1 MGTTITLQ
9 AKDGFELSAYR
20 AEPQGKARG
29 GVVIL
34 QEIFGVNTHIK
45 DVCERYAKQGYL
57 AVAPAL
63 FDRAQPGV
71 DLGYESA
78 DVEQGRKL
86 KAGSPLDRALLD
98 VEAAIQAA
106 SEAGR
111 VAVIGY
117 CWGGSLAYAAATRLD
132 GLSAAIVYYGG
143 EVAKLSN
150 EKPKVP
156 TLAHFGE
163 TDASIPL
170 SDVDKLRAAQ
180 PEVEVHLYGAGHGFS
195 CDMRGAYHAP
205 SAALALERTL
215 AWLSK
220 YVD

>member
-34 QEIFGVNTHIK
+34 QEIFGVNAHIK
-45 DVCERYAKQGYL
+45 AVCERYAQQGYL
-57 AVAPAL
+57 AIAPAL
-63 FDRAQPGV
+63 FDRVQPNV
-71 DLGYESA
+71 DLGYEAA
-78 DVEQGRKL
+78 DVEQGLQL
-86 KAGSPLDRALLD
+86 KGGCPLETALLD
-98 VEAAIQAA
+98 VQAAIDAA
-106 SEAGR
+106 GEAGR

-117 CWGGSLAYAAATRLD
+117 CWGGSLAYAAATRLA
-132 GLSAAIVYYGG
+132 GLSAAIAYYGG
-143 EVAKLSN
+143 EIAKLSG
-150 EKPKVP
+150 EKPQVP

-170 SDVDKLRAAQ
+170 SDVDTLRAAQ
-180 PEVEVHLYGAGHGFS
+180 PEVEVHVYQAGHGFS
-195 CDMRGAYHAP
+195 CDMRSAYHAP

-215 AWLSK
+215 AWLGK
-220 YVD
+220 YID

>member
-9 AKDGFELSAYR
+9 AQDGFELSAYR

-45 DVCERYAKQGYL
+45 DVCDRYAQQGYL
-57 AVAPAL
+57 AIAPAL
-63 FDRAQPGV
+63 FDRVQPGV
-71 DLGYESA
+71 ELGYEAA
-78 DVEQGRKL
+78 DVEQGKKL
-86 KAGSPLDRALLD
+86 KADSPLDRALLD
-98 VEAAIQAA
+98 VQAAIQAA

-117 CWGGSLAYAAATRLD
+117 CWGGSLAYAAAARLD
-132 GLSAAIVYYGG
+132 GLSAAIAYYGG
-143 EVAKLSN
+143 EIAKLAN

-170 SDVDKLRAAQ
+170 SDVDKLRAAR
-180 PEVEVHLYGAGHGFS
+180 PEVEVHVYGAGHGFS

-215 AWLSK
+215 GWLSK